1 MAESEQPPWGGRL
14 APRWA
19 GEGERRGL
27 GLSVWRVHAGSGRMN
42 GGAEVNGVGGGLE
55 TSPNSTGCGRR
66 GPGGVVSPE
75 AQAQSGPQSRSLLL
89 SVPLSPPRSPPPQHT
104 RTRALK
110 VFSAQRKM
118 ATD

>member
-1 MAESEQPPWGGRL
+1 
-14 APRWA
+14 
-19 GEGERRGL
+19 
-27 GLSVWRVHAGSGRMN
+27 MN

-55 TSPNSTGCGRR
+55 TSPNSTGCGRL
-66 GPGGVVSPE
+66 GGGGGSPE

-89 SVPLSPPRSPPPQHT
+89 FVALSPPPLPPKHT

>member
-1 MAESEQPPWGGRL
+1 
-14 APRWA
+14 
-19 GEGERRGL
+19 
-27 GLSVWRVHAGSGRMN
+27 MN

-55 TSPNSTGCGRR
+55 TSPNSTGCGRL
-66 GPGGVVSPE
+66 GGGGGGSPE

-89 SVPLSPPRSPPPQHT
+89 FVALSPPPVPPKHT